1 MLDRLDANLRAEQR
15 SFAELDFLMFTQL
28 LTPIQA
34 RVHCQGTRLR
44 VHCQITRLRVHCLG
58 CRSAGD

>member
-1 MLDRLDANLRAEQR
+1 VSVLDRLDANLRAEQR

-34 RVHCQGTRLR
+34 RVRRPG
-44 VHCQITRLRVHCLG
+44 
-58 CRSAGD
+58 

>member
-34 RVHCQGTRLR
+34 RVQ
-44 VHCQITRLRVHCLG
+44 
-58 CRSAGD
+58 CRKILSDEALAADCMVVC

>member
-28 LTPIQA
+28 LTPIQVQMSNA
-34 RVHCQGTRLR
+34 ASPTDSLP
-44 VHCQITRLRVHCLG
+44 
-58 CRSAGD
+58 AGFAMVC